1 MSGTMMDAKTIR
13 EVRDITNHLPNT
25 QANHEND
32 VRFWMAEIAAQLAE
46 MNANYVD
53 FKKTLTANGAID
65 VCDRR
70 LR

>member
-1 MSGTMMDAKTIR
+1 MMDAKKIR
-13 EVRDITNHLPNT
+13 EVRDRTNHLPNT
-25 QANHEND
+25 KTDHEND

-70 LR
+70 LK